1 VIVDSS
7 AIVAI
12 LRDEPEAAVFTRL
25 ITTAP
30 VVRISAATYVEL
42 GVVIDG
48 SRDPVLSGAL
58 DRILEE
64 SRVVIEPLTP
74 SQAQIARIA
83 YQHFGKGS
91 GHPARLNLADCFSYA
106 LARELNEPLLFKG
119 DDFRQTDISFVGQ
132 PAERRRLS
140 ELLAEY
146 GTATSQVAVV
156 AARR

>member
-1 VIVDSS
+1 MIVDSS

-48 SRDPVLSGAL
+48 SRDPVLSSAL

-74 SQAQIARIA
+74 SRAQIARIA

-119 DDFRQTDISFVGQ
+119 DDFRQTDIPFVGQ
-132 PAERRRLS
+132 PAERQRLS
-140 ELLAEY
+140 ELLADY
-146 GTATSQVAVV
+146 GTTRSQVALV
-156 AARR
+156 AARP